1 MSESTLVERVRPL
14 APSVAV
20 ALAAGVTGVLGAF
33 GLVGFTPAFP
43 VAPVESLLSR
53 LMPGAVVTFA
63 ITVLGDV
70 GQQLNLAFAGFLVV
84 LLYAALVW
92 VALGFRRQVNSP
104 LMPVLGTV
112 VLVWVGTAVLALDIM
127 AASGAAAGAGL
138 VVAVSEF
145 APAIGRFT
153 GKPTTDGNG
162 RRRALSALGTAAIAG
177 AVGTAVGRTQTAG
190 GPSGSGGSGGDSPDP
205 EEMDLTYDVEQ
216 HLTTAMERS
225 FDVSGMEPSISE
237 KFFNVSISSVS
248 PAIAPPDWT
257 LSVTGAVEEEL
268 ELTYEDL
275 QSMDHEHRFLT
286 LRCVGEQLNGHKM
299 DNALWTGVPVAPI
312 IQEASP
318 TSDCECVMLRAEG
331 DGFFEEFPL
340 DALEPGML
348 AYGMN
353 GRPLPRDHG
362 APVRALVPGHWGEV
376 NVKWLTEIEFLEREA
391 DGYWEQRGWHG
402 TGPVK
407 TVAKLHGKER
417 REDGQVV
424 VGGHAYAG
432 TRGVSAVEVSTDGGD
447 TWTEAELTERLPGA
461 SGPAA
466 DVGGGGDSFAADAWR
481 LWRYAYDPPDGPHE
495 VVVRAIEDDGTVQT
509 REETGPVPDGPA
521 GWVSETIEPSRL

>member
-1 MSESTLVERVRPL
+1 MSESTLVERLRPV

-20 ALAAGVTGVLGAF
+20 ALAAGVAGVLGAF
-33 GLVGFTPAFP
+33 GMVGFTPAFP

-53 LMPGAVVTFA
+53 LMPGVVVTFA

-70 GQQLNLAFAGFLVV
+70 GQQLNLAFAGFVV
-84 LLYAALVW
+84 VSLYAALVW
-92 VALGFRRQVNSP
+92 VALGFRSQVNSP
-104 LMPVLGTV
+104 LIPVLGTV
-112 VLVWVGTAVLALDIM
+112 VRVWVGTAKHALDVM
-127 AASGAAAGAGL
+127 AAFGAAAGAAL
-138 VVAVSEF
+138 VVAVAEF
-145 APAIGRFT
+145 VPVVGRFT
-153 GKPTTDGNG
+153 GRPTTAGNG

-190 GPSGSGGSGGDSPDP
+190 GSGGSGGSGGEAPDP
-205 EEMDLTYDVEQ
+205 GEMDLTYDVEQ
-216 HLTTAMERS
+216 QLSVAMERS
-225 FDVSGMEPSISE
+225 VDVGEMEPSISE

-268 ELTYEDL
+268 ELSYEDL

-312 IQEASP
+312 IEQAGP

-331 DGFFEEFPL
+331 DGFYEEFPL
-340 DALEPGML
+340 EALEPGML

-353 GRPLPRDHG
+353 GQPLPRDHG

-391 DGYWEQRGWHG
+391 DGYWEKRGWHG

-417 REDGQVV
+417 REDGQLA

-432 TRGVSAVEVSTDGGD
+432 TRGGSTVEVSTDGGES
-447 TWTEAELTERLPGA
+447 WTEAELTERLPGA

-466 DVGGGGDSFAADAWR
+466 DVGGGGDAVAADAWR
-481 LWRYAYDPPDGPHE
+481 LWRHVYEPDGQHE

-521 GWVSETIEPSRL
+521 GWVRETLDPSTL